1 MEYIIN
7 KIVSIYNTHL
17 NLNKSEKDILKYGIT
32 ITISTITG
40 YIGSLVLAYLL
51 GNFFSV
57 LILILS
63 MTLYRGLS
71 GGAHLSTMIRC
82 TIFSSILI
90 NVICIISQYI
100 LGLNFDITI
109 YFIIEFAI
117 LLYSIW
123 SLYNYAP
130 ADTHEKPIKK
140 IGKREKLKKLSFV
153 YIIVWYYFDICW
165 LYMKNSVNEIL
176 FHISMGIL
184 WQTFSITPLGYKFLR
199 GINKIFSLFNIKN
212 KIRGN

>member
-1 MEYIIN
+1 MEKIIDN
-7 KIVSIYNTHL
+7 IVSIYNTHL

-51 GNFFSV
+51 QNFFSV

-90 NVICIISQYI
+90 NVICIISQYVI
-100 LGLNFDITI
+100 DLNFDTSI
-109 YFIIEFAI
+109 YFIIEFII

-123 SLYNYAP
+123 VLYNYAP
-130 ADTHEKPIKK
+130 ADTNEKPIKK
-140 IGKREKLKKLSFV
+140 KEKREKLKKLSFV
-153 YIIVWYYFDICW
+153 YIIIWYCFNICW
-165 LYMKNSVNEIL
+165 FYMKNSVNEIL

-184 WQTFSITPLGYKFLR
+184 WQTFSITPLGYKFLK
-199 GINKIFSLFNIKN
+199 GIDKLFSLINIK
-212 KIRGN
+212 KI